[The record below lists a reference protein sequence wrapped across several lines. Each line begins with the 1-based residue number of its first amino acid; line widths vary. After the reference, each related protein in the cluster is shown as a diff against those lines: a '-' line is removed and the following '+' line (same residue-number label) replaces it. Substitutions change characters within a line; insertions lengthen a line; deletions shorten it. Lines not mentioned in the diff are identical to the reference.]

1 MIPEGLITELINRE
15 DDIFEKARESAHK
28 RDLILSSPLVM
39 TRECKFSPLC
49 RHCSWRANRSL
60 MKDYANA
67 KVNKQEAISRA
78 MHIQQSG
85 VTRVYLVSGWMGK
98 SLPDYFFECIEAI
111 KENTQLDITA
121 TFGPIGK
128 PDLAALKGLGVDRIS
143 CGLET
148 TNAKAFHN
156 LKPADSFE
164 IRLETLQTA
173 KEMGFQLSTNFL
185 VGIGETIDDIDAGI
199 RLAEQLGIDLLSISS
214 LQPIPFTETE
224 KWDRP
229 RPYLVARVAA
239 AARIV
244 LPRLDITT
252 SFGCDTYTELA
263 WGIKSGA
270 NAFSIALR
278 NPKETPELLGDETT
292 RLRVIWNNYPSRYW
306 SPQPMM
312 QESAKLE

>member
-1 MIPEGLITELINRE
+1 MIPEGLISKLINQE
-15 DDIFEKARESAHK
+15 DDIFGKARELAQE
-28 RDLILSSPLVM
+28 RDLVLSSPLVM

-49 RHCSWRANRSL
+49 RHCSWRANRAL
-60 MKDYANA
+60 MKNYANA

-78 MHIQQSG
+78 IHIQQSG

-98 SLPDYFFECIEAI
+98 NLPDYFFECIEAI

-121 TFGPIGK
+121 TFGPINK
-128 PDLAALKGLGVDRIS
+128 SDLVAIKGLGVDRVS

-148 TNAKAFHN
+148 TNAKAFHD

-164 IRLETLQTA
+164 IRLETLQMA
-173 KEMGFQLSTNFL
+173 KEMGFRISTNFL
-185 VGIGETIDDIDAGI
+185 IGIGETIDDLDAGI
-199 RLAEQLGIDLLSISS
+199 RLVEQLGVDFLSISS

-229 RPYLVARVAA
+229 RPYLVAKVTA
-239 AARIV
+239 AARIA
-244 LPRLDITT
+244 LPELDITT

-263 WGIKSGA
+263 WGMKSGA

-278 NPKETPELLGDETT
+278 NPKETPELLGDETM
-292 RLRVIWNNYPSRYW
+292 RLRVMWNDYASWNWRS
-306 SPQPMM
+306 Q
-312 QESAKLE
+312 